1 MATRAKPAILQ
12 SSLQFVTVG
21 TVTQLIARDILANTD
36 VTLAT
41 IDNRYFDEKWFSD
54 DWKRTSK
61 ILGFNLI
68 GTPAHS
74 KSKKPP
80 MHRREPAREIAG
92 AIVSLA
98 IVLILKLWG
107 VIK

>member
-1 MATRAKPAILQ
+1 MATRTKPAILQ

-21 TVTQLIARDILANTD
+21 TVTQLIGRDILANTD

-54 DWKRTSK
+54 DWRATSK
-61 ILGFNLI
+61 ILGFTLI
-68 GTPAHS
+68 GAPSHS
-74 KSKKPP
+74 KSKTPP
-80 MHRREPAREIAG
+80 MHRREPMREIAG

-98 IVLILKLWG
+98 IVLILKLFG
-107 VIK
+107 VFK